1 VPKGQQ
7 GGGYIKRG
15 QARQR
20 KEPPVGVPRI
30 ATSHWMRHWLAR
42 KTFIVRTSCS
52 VDDTVHR
59 YQVVLTLT
67 LTTMTGVVHHDAAAV
82 RQLI

>member
-1 VPKGQQ
+1 M
-7 GGGYIKRG
+7 
-15 QARQR
+15 
-20 KEPPVGVPRI
+20 GVPRI